1 MLGTW
6 AHTCTFLDRQVHC
19 FTQTLRTSKSLL
31 LMEQHLPQRPN
42 MSASNR
48 YQYLFYCDVHVS
60 VNVCLHST
68 VWFHV
73 HSYMLIVLDD
83 DVEREG
89 LGRNCEKRDAGGTVR
104 KQLLW
109 GGWGDRRVT
118 EELKERKKAAAAEKI
133 QHLSVSGNL
142 FQRVG
147 AALWNDLAWSAFC
160 LCSHW
165 IPRWLVC
172 TDWRGAERTR
182 WIVWGN
188 RFL

>member
-19 FTQTLRTSKSLL
+19 FTQKLRTSKSLL

-60 VNVCLHST
+60 VNVRLHST

-104 KQLLW
+104 KQLLR

-118 EELKERKKAAAAEKI
+118 EELKEKKRQLLLKRYNIWVCLATCSRGLV
-133 QHLSVSGNL
+133 QHCGMTLHGVL
-142 FQRVG
+142 F
-147 AALWNDLAWSAFC
+147 
-160 LCSHW
+160 
-165 IPRWLVC
+165 VC
-172 TDWRGAERTR
+172 VLTESQDG
-182 WIVWGN
+182 
-188 RFL
+188 